1 MILVLAR
8 SSVVDALFEM
18 WIVVEVALVVVA
30 LSESREL
37 MVVDA
42 VEIKPSRKA
51 SLVEVA
57 CSLVESLVKGQ
68 AIPPPQPVQ
77 VVTVRLPMLATFD
90 RKLVVEARLETYKSV
105 VVAAVPVAF

>member
-1 MILVLAR
+1 MPVLDR
-8 SSVVDALFEM
+8 SSVVVALFEM
-18 WIVVEVALVVVA
+18 WRVVEVALVVVA

-68 AIPPPQPVQ
+68 AIPPSPQPAQ
-77 VVTVRLPMLATFD
+77 EVTVRLPIVPMFD
-90 RKLVVEARLETYKSV
+90 LISVVEARVET
-105 VVAAVPVAF
+105 